1 MGGLTI
7 EGADI
12 GYDSAGV
19 KQLYSMIHAS
29 VIEEAASAMHQNV
42 TKLETSLKDIWA
54 GHSADQ
60 FVKNMKTDI
69 ETISKALSAA
79 EDQLHSEINQILTA
93 MGQVDDTLI
102 QAR

>member
-12 GYDSAGV
+12 GYDSQGVSQLFTMIRAGV
-19 KQLYSMIHAS
+19 ID
-29 VIEEAASAMHQNV
+29 EAATAMHSNI
-42 TKLETSLKDIWA
+42 TELETSLKDIWA

-60 FVKNMKTDI
+60 FIKNMKTDI

-79 EDQLHSEINQILTA
+79 ESQLHSEINQILA
-93 MGQVDDTLI
+93 VMGQVDDTLI
-102 QAR
+102 TSR